1 MGVRALA
8 RRAALAAMLTVVSC
22 ERDRA
27 QPLPDSAAP
36 AVRVA
41 SATASGGTK
50 PACPPTG
57 HWTAC
62 QVRTRLVQAGVAP
75 RDTDATAL
83 GDLPGLGSI
92 PMVYEVGAAGLAVYL
107 FPDSVA
113 RRRAARSLDSTKFV
127 APDHE
132 LTMRGE
138 GTAIESDNLL
148 ALLFTR
154 REQQRERVS
163 DALTAGPPQP

>member
-1 MGVRALA
+1 MLA
-8 RRAALAAMLTVVSC
+8 GAAC
-22 ERDRA
+22 GRDRA
-27 QPLPDSAAP
+27 QSLSDSAASEI
-36 AVRVA
+36 RVA
-41 SATASGGTK
+41 PATAGGGTK
-50 PACPPTG
+50 SACQPTG

-62 QVRTRLVQAGVAP
+62 QVRKRLTQAGVAP

-92 PMVYEVGAAGLAVYL
+92 PMVYEVGTAGLAVYL

-127 APDHE
+127 APDRE
-132 LTMRGE
+132 ITIRGE